1 MTYRLV
7 RPALFALDAERSHD
21 LAFRA
26 LALPGVVP
34 ALRATLGAAID
45 DPVDCCGL
53 RFANR
58 VGLAAGL
65 DKDGR
70 AVDAFGAMGF
80 GFLEVGTVT
89 PRAQPGNPKPRLFR
103 LPARSALINR
113 FGFNNAGV
121 DALCRRVST
130 RRWQGVL
137 GVNIGKN
144 ADTPTA
150 SAVDDYVACLRTA
163 ASVAD
168 YITINVSSPNTRN
181 LRDLQAAEALDT
193 LLQAISEVRAAAAE
207 ARGRALP
214 LLLKVAPDLD
224 DAERADIASAVAR
237 HGVDGVIASNT
248 TTDRSAVAGLSHADE
263 AGGLSGEPLRKRTA
277 GIVAHWRRLLGPDTG
292 LIAAGGIAG
301 ADDAHRAISA
311 GADLV
316 QLYTGLIYEGPGVV
330 RRIAA
335 TLRDGATN
343 GDSNAF

>member
-26 LALPGVVP
+26 LGLSVAAP
-34 ALRATLGAAID
+34 ALRAALGTAID
-45 DPVDCCGL
+45 DPVHCCGL

-103 LPARSALINR
+103 LPAREALINR

-121 DALCRRVST
+121 DALCRRVSV

-144 ADTPTA
+144 ADTPTT
-150 SAVDDYVACLRTA
+150 SAVDDYVTCLKTA

-168 YITINVSSPNTRN
+168 YVTINVSSPNTRN
-181 LRDLQAAEALDT
+181 LRDLQASDALDA
-193 LLQAISEVRAAAAE
+193 LLRSITE
-207 ARGRALP
+207 A
-214 LLLKVAPDLD
+214 
-224 DAERADIASAVAR
+224 
-237 HGVDGVIASNT
+237 
-248 TTDRSAVAGLSHADE
+248 
-263 AGGLSGEPLRKRTA
+263 
-277 GIVAHWRRLLGPDTG
+277 
-292 LIAAGGIAG
+292 
-301 ADDAHRAISA
+301 
-311 GADLV
+311 
-316 QLYTGLIYEGPGVV
+316 
-330 RRIAA
+330 
-335 TLRDGATN
+335 
-343 GDSNAF
+343 